1 MGDDL
6 SEQNIKS
13 NTQLAAC
20 VRCKRD
26 LREDEYGFVEW
37 TECAYCTQIVCD
49 ECSMLLPE
57 HFESENS
64 FVCLDCWH
72 PFLHK
77 IKEQN
82 ASFGEHDAKSNPLG
96 RIIVTGVVETM
107 DEDADYAILRNVKQN
122 GEAYLFASNDY
133 REEPADCCELEIHT
147 AWEHLKGRTV
157 EISCRVV
164 ERTEE
169 RESPRGNPYWVN
181 TPVLTLIKILKI
193 LNEMK

>member
-1 MGDDL
+1 V
-6 SEQNIKS
+6 SKQNIES

-26 LREDEYGFVEW
+26 FREGEYGFVEW
-37 TECAYCTQIVCD
+37 TECAYCTQIVCH
-49 ECSMLLPE
+49 ECSILLPE
-57 HFESENS
+57 RFKSKNS
-64 FVCLDCWH
+64 SLCQDCWH
-72 PFLHK
+72 PFLQK

-82 ASFGEHDAKSNPLG
+82 ASFGERDAKSNPLG
-96 RIIVTGVVETM
+96 RIIVTGVVETI

-133 REEPADCCELEIHT
+133 REESSDCCELEIHT
-147 AWEHLKGRTV
+147 AWEHLIGRTV

-169 RESPRGNPYWVN
+169 RESPRGNPYWAN
-181 TPVLTLIKILKI
+181 RPVLTLIKILKI